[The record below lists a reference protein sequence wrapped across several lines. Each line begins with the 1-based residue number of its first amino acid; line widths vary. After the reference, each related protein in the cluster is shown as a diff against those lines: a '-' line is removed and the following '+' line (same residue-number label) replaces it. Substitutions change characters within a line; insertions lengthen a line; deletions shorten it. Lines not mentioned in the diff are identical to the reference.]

1 MTNSTLLTALC
12 VVSLTLPASANLL
25 AGFDINGDTGP
36 TQAGYAA
43 LNGNLTTDSG
53 TASGITVA
61 YTLSSAGDFG
71 RNRGGG
77 GTLAA
82 NPREALLQD
91 FVFGSSTVN
100 LSVNI
105 TGLAP
110 NTRYRVR
117 TYNYDRTASNNALGL
132 WFTGNDTTFN
142 SNNNLITGH
151 RNLQA
156 DATNVHQD
164 LFLTSN
170 GSGAI
175 DLITRGANSTSSL
188 LNGVEVYE
196 LQSTIP
202 LATFDANADGTVA
215 AGATALGFSGT
226 TATATTAGLTLNLTT
241 DRADNLR
248 SRGASGDELLDD
260 FAFATDLMTLSL
272 SGLSIGQTYEMTLYA
287 QDLTANMGDI
297 TRWDI
302 DAGSGSFTAI
312 STAHYNNQSEGAAD
326 LTFLVTPTATT
337 INFSGSGDGAS
348 NLVYFNGL
356 SVSSVVPEPG
366 TLALF
371 LMAGMGLA
379 AFRRRR

>member
-202 LATFDANADGTVA
+202 LATFDANADGAVA

-312 STAHYNNQSEGAAD
+312 STAHYNNQSDGAAD

>member
-12 VVSLTLPASANLL
+12 TLSLTLPASANLL

-43 LNGNLTTDSG
+43 LNGNLTIDSG

-188 LNGVEVYE
+188 LNGVEVYD

-202 LATFDANADGTVA
+202 LATFDANADGAVA

-337 INFSGSGDGAS
+337 INFSGSGDGAT